1 MTQRITWA
9 LATASAAA
17 MALSPSSQ
25 AQGRG
30 GELPAPGV
38 PSTPHTALQGPLVH
52 QGERVPE
59 SDIGPIVIE
68 GLEEV
73 LARAAVAGP
82 DGANPKARNGAQG
95 EWEVPS
101 MRSTQS
107 AHSGSR
113 HVINRWG
120 DTNLGLGFPT
130 QVDLQGAWLAG
141 QGTLGSWTSGVQVV
155 GFRNG
160 VEVER
165 TQWFET
171 IGAAPAWFEISLE
184 DVDRVEFHARAV
196 IEGSGWYALDD
207 LTFARE
213 DGEVVVLDFEDVEYH
228 TRLTD
233 SGYAG
238 LVWERGRGTFQ
249 VDGVE
254 APKPQTPPQ
263 TDLGSQVATDPP
275 LKLGGGGTTPSL
287 LSQFIGAAF
296 GDAGANLIPPDTC
309 GAVGPTH
316 FMSGTNANFSA
327 FLKSTGQRVL
337 NVSTNTF
344 WGAGGTIGDPRVAY
358 DQHHGRWAVL
368 ASNFSNR
375 VYFAYSLTSDPTG
388 PWLKTF
394 INTAQGTDAGK
405 WPDYPTIGLDQ
416 NGVYFAAY
424 QVGGSNQMTIW
435 SIDKAPMLSG
445 TPVLGTVTAFRLLPW
460 EGAIQPCV
468 TYGNS
473 GGVYLISRSGSTTLR
488 LRQITGNLTS
498 PTLVEKG
505 LVTVPSNSSGPD
517 APQQGTSATLS
528 TVDSRP
534 MNAVYRNGFVW
545 MTHCINVSGRA
556 AVRWY
561 QINVANNQATQVG
574 TISDPVISYF
584 MPGITVNAA
593 DQMLIGFTGSS
604 PSQFAGAYM
613 TGRVPTDPPGETG
626 PPLLYKAGE
635 APYTQLSSAGSNRWG
650 DYSLSSVDPVDD
662 STMWTIQQYARVGN
676 SWVTRIA
683 SGDFGCQAT
692 VYCTAK
698 FSSNLCLPSIAATGS
713 PSISNAANF
722 HFVTTVMESGVTGLD
737 FFGTTG
743 QAATPFQGGF
753 LCINSPVNRLPGKTT
768 GGALACTGSLDYTLA
783 DVLLHPAGGSVFAGA
798 TLNVQSW
805 SRDLGDAFGSSLSDA
820 VEVLVCP

>member
-1 MTQRITWA
+1 MIQRLHPSLAA
-9 LATASAAA
+9 LSAAA
-17 MALSPSSQ
+17 LSLAPYSA
-25 AQGRG
+25 AQSG
-30 GELPAPGV
+30 GEIRAPGV
-38 PSTPHTALQGPLVH
+38 AATPPIAVQGPLERA
-52 QGERVPE
+52 GERVPQ

-73 LARAAVAGP
+73 LARQAVAGP
-82 DGANPKARNGAQG
+82 DGVNPRARNGDQG

-107 AHSGSR
+107 AHSGTR

-120 DTNLGLGFPT
+120 DTNLGLGFPEE
-130 QVDLQGAWLAG
+130 VDLQGAWLAG

-155 GFRNG
+155 GFRDG

-165 TQWFET
+165 TGWFES
-171 IGAAPAWFEISLE
+171 IGPAPAWFEMGLE
-184 DVDRVEFHARAV
+184 DVDRVEFHARAA
-196 IEGSGWYALDD
+196 IDGSGWYALDD
-207 LTFARE
+207 LTFQPAG
-213 DGEVVVLDFEDVEYH
+213 GEPVVLDFEDVQYH
-228 TRLTD
+228 TKLTD

-238 LVWERGRGTFQ
+238 LAWERGRGTFQ
-249 VDGVE
+249 MDGVE
-254 APKPQTPPQ
+254 APKPSVPPGADVGQ
-263 TDLGSQVATDPP
+263 QIATDPP

-287 LSQFIGAAF
+287 LSEFIGAKF

-309 GAVGPTH
+309 GAVGMNH
-316 FMSGTNANFSA
+316 FMSGTNANFSVFVKA
-327 FLKSTGQRVL
+327 TGLRVM

-344 WGAGGTIGDPRVAY
+344 WNAGGTIGDPRVAY
-358 DQHHGRWAVL
+358 DPHHDRWAVL

-375 VYFAYSLTSDPTG
+375 VYFAYSLTGDPTG
-388 PWLKTF
+388 AWMKTF
-394 INTAQGTDAGK
+394 INTAQGSDLGK
-405 WPDYPTIGLDQ
+405 WPDYPTLGLDQ

-445 TPVLGTVTAFRLLPW
+445 APVLGTVNAWRLLPW

-468 TYGNS
+468 THGDS
-473 GGVYLISRSGSTTLR
+473 GGEYLISRSGSTSLR
-488 LRQITGNLTS
+488 LRQITGSLVS

-505 LVTVPSNSSGPD
+505 FVTVPSNSSGPD
-517 APQQGTSATLS
+517 APQMGTNATLS

-534 MNAVYRNGFVW
+534 MNAVYRNGYVW

-561 QINVANNQATQVG
+561 QVNVATNAATQVG

-584 MPGITVNAA
+584 MPGIAVNAA
-593 DQMLIGFTGSS
+593 DQMLVGFTGSS
-604 PSQFAGAYM
+604 PNQFAGAYM
-613 TGRVPTDPPGETG
+613 TGRMPSDPSGQTG
-626 PPLLYKAGE
+626 APLLYKAGE
-635 APYTQLSSAGSNRWG
+635 APYTQLSSSGSNRWG

-662 STMWTIQQYARVGN
+662 TTLWTIQQYARTGN

-683 SGDFGCQAT
+683 SGDFGCQST

-698 FSSNLCLPSIAATGS
+698 FSSNLCLPSIAASGT
-713 PSISNAANF
+713 PSLSGAANF
-722 HFVTTVMESGVTGLD
+722 HLVTTLMEAGVTGLD

-743 QAATPFQGGF
+743 QASIPFQGGL
-753 LCINSPVNRLPGKTT
+753 LCIASPVNRLPGKNT
-768 GGALACTGSLDYTLA
+768 GGAAACTGSLDFTLA
-783 DVLLHPAGGSVFAGA
+783 DVLVHPAGGSVAAGT

-820 VEVLVCP
+820 VEVVVCP